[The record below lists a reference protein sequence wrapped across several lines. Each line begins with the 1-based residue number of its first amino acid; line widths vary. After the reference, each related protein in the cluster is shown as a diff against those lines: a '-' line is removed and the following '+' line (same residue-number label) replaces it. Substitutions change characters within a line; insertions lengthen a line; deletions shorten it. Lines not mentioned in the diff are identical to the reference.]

1 MNIKNIFFA
10 AAAAMA
16 LTACSSDDAIESVQQ
31 QSQFPEDGLMRFTT
45 NLVDPTAALTR
56 ASFTTNTL
64 NQEGMKIQ
72 VKVVNPNNNNYSYFT
87 TLTYNGTEWVPATK
101 MLWQNSTQSVQVTAL
116 SIGGS
121 YELSQN
127 EFENGAMGYF
137 TSSADQ
143 STQAKLN
150 GEDILCMVTKTV
162 NPQTDLVGGKIA
174 IDFYHAMTKLD
185 VKLELM
191 DEFFAAGQNTANISD
206 VKINAVIAWDIKPM
220 EIVNEKYC
228 YIKTRNYNSGREDFL
243 PMKGD
248 CTDATADSKHS
259 FATYECIVPPQ
270 TVAAGQLTVSFKI
283 GNRSFSWTNT
293 EAYTLEQGK
302 QYTLPLTVG
311 YNTVTAP
318 ARGFTASNWENGT
331 GGNLVTE

>member
-16 LTACSSDDAIESVQQ
+16 LTACSSDDEQSFV
-31 QSQFPEDGLMRFTT
+31 SQFPEDGVMRFTT
-45 NLVDPTAALTR
+45 NLVDPAAALTR
-56 ASFTTNTL
+56 ASITTNDL
-64 NQEGMKIQ
+64 NQPGQKIQ
-72 VKVVNPNNNNYSYFT
+72 VKVVNPASATYCYFT
-87 TLTYNGTEWVPATK
+87 TLTYDGTEWVPETK

-116 SIGGS
+116 SMGGS
-121 YELSQN
+121 YILSQTR
-127 EFENGAMGYF
+127 FENGSMGNF
-137 TSSADQ
+137 NSDADQ
-143 STQAKLN
+143 STQEKLN

-191 DEFFAAGQNTANISD
+191 DEFFAAGQNTADISD
-206 VKINAVIAWDIKPM
+206 VKINAELAWDIKPM

-228 YIKTRNYNSGREDFL
+228 YIQARNYNSHRADVL
-243 PMKGD
+243 PMKGG
-248 CTDATADSKHS
+248 CTDATAAGEHS

-270 TVAAGQLTVSFKI
+270 TVAANGLTVSFKV
-283 GNRSFSWTNT
+283 GTRSFSWTNT
-293 EAYTLEQGK
+293 QPITLEQGK

-311 YNTVTAP
+311 YNTVTAG
-318 ARGFTASNWENGT
+318 ARAFTARNWENGN
-331 GGNLVTE
+331 GGNLTTE